1 MTTKPPRRLVG
12 ETEPTFKQRI
22 VEMMNALI
30 REHAFP
36 FARADA
42 EQSVRVGTR
51 RHLFCDGL
59 LWKVASQK
67 AVCEMELK
75 RPHVEA
81 ADFDLVNNAAQK
93 ANAVGAPFF
102 LTWNVRDLWLW
113 RTFEDHVPLL
123 QRDCKQWNGIVD
135 VDDVD
140 DLRDSHW
147 ARINAFLLELLTE
160 LDRLYNRQEPFEGL
174 AVDEIFVRKLASV
187 VESNHRIYAALIS
200 ERCDADT
207 RYYQALRHW
216 CADHG
221 WTTFLPVDMRK
232 ADRTTFDVLGRLAVF
247 LLMNRVIF
255 YKLVRTQHGF
265 LEPMS
270 FEGVKTGAQFDRRLR
285 RYFEAVLHI
294 NFDTIFAS
302 DVFDQLI
309 VPDAS
314 VDRLE
319 RFVGDLD
326 KYDFQTLSFEIL
338 GRVYETLIPERDRHQ
353 LGQYFTPPTTVDL
366 INAFCIQRPDDVV
379 LDPACGAGTFLV
391 RAHERLNHLKP
402 RSHRTLL
409 EQLWGFEVARYPA
422 HIATINLVLPDLR
435 ERENFPYVICSNAF
449 TVTPEAAEFRVPA
462 HSQLRYPTRPLSD
475 STEVMVTVPMF
486 DAVVGNPPYIERRN
500 LRATDKEII
509 ARTIKSDWALR
520 KFTAAADVFV
530 YFFVHAARFLKEGG
544 RLGFVTSNGWLD
556 HQYGVDLQRFF
567 FEHFRILSIIES
579 RVERS
584 FSQAAINT
592 AITIVERCSDASA
605 REQNIIR
612 FVSLRRP
619 LADLLGDDPLLGS
632 SQFAE
637 RIMAMNERSADED
650 WVVYPVPQQEVREAG
665 LDEDGRFRGAPLG
678 SVYLRAPHIYFT
690 ILRRG
695 ESVFTRLKT
704 LATGVLGTKTGCDE
718 FFVRTQE
725 DVRALGLE
733 ERFTRPSFWSPT
745 NARGFKLARAGAP
758 HRLVLIAASIR
769 QLRGTNAAR
778 YISWAERK
786 GLHARGE
793 NERRAKTRGRWYDL
807 SEQVQRGTIAF
818 AKTYDQ
824 RHAVFWNPQRCVL
837 GARFASFAP
846 HDDVDEEVL
855 LALLN
860 SSVTALFVEI
870 HGRRS
875 LGQGALDFAVYEAR
889 TLPVVDPRNLP
900 PETADA
906 LKAAYRRL
914 IKRDPL
920 PVTREVHA
928 ADKQALDALVFD
940 VLGLSAAEREE
951 VIGALVAK
959 TTGRRRKARSV
970 ENRGGGGPRA
980 VSDDDVL
987 EYGLS
992 DALSEVGLRRFP
1004 ADFLSGPARTV
1015 SVPEAANANRVP
1027 RIEAMMGEG
1036 VLVWPDGRQVE
1047 FEHIEAAQLVG
1058 ILLSLGWS
1066 GPIGVPVER
1075 RDAERTL
1082 RALDAYV
1089 SLCCARFD
1097 ESIREVAENG
1107 AQMKRVAGLF
1117 PPKLGEVMF
1126 NGVGGG
1132 ALGVSDASAT

>member
-1 MTTKPPRRLVG
+1 MPAKPPRRLVG
-12 ETEPTFKQRI
+12 ETEPSFKQRI
-22 VEMMNALI
+22 VEMINALI

-51 RHLFCDGL
+51 KHLFCDGL
-59 LWKVASQK
+59 LWKVASQT

-187 VESNHRIYAALIS
+187 VESNYRIYAALIS
-200 ERCDADT
+200 ERCGADT
-207 RYYQALRHW
+207 RYYQALRQW

-221 WTTFLPVDMRK
+221 WTTFLPVDLRK

-255 YKLVRTQHGF
+255 YKLVRTQHGS
-265 LEPMS
+265 LERMS

-294 NFDTIFAS
+294 NFETIFAS
-302 DVFDQLI
+302 DVFDQLL

-314 VDRLE
+314 VERLE

-391 RAHERLNHLKP
+391 RAHERLNYLRP

-409 EQLWGFEVARYPA
+409 EQLWGLEVARYPA

-435 ERENFPYVICSNAF
+435 ERENFPYVVCSNAF
-449 TVTPEAAEFRVPA
+449 AVTPEAAEFRVPA
-462 HSQLRYPTRPLSD
+462 HSQLRYPTRPLGD
-475 STEVMVTVPMF
+475 GTEVMVKVPMF

-500 LRATDKEII
+500 LKASDKEMI
-509 ARTIKSDWALR
+509 ARTIRSDWTLR

-567 FEHFRILSIIES
+567 FDHCRILAVIES

-592 AITIVERCSDASA
+592 AITIVERCSDASS
-605 REQNIIR
+605 R
-612 FVSLRRP
+612 
-619 LADLLGDDPLLGS
+619 
-632 SQFAE
+632 
-637 RIMAMNERSADED
+637 
-650 WVVYPVPQQEVREAG
+650 
-665 LDEDGRFRGAPLG
+665 
-678 SVYLRAPHIYFT
+678 
-690 ILRRG
+690 
-695 ESVFTRLKT
+695 
-704 LATGVLGTKTGCDE
+704 
-718 FFVRTQE
+718 
-725 DVRALGLE
+725 
-733 ERFTRPSFWSPT
+733 
-745 NARGFKLARAGAP
+745 
-758 HRLVLIAASIR
+758 
-769 QLRGTNAAR
+769 
-778 YISWAERK
+778 
-786 GLHARGE
+786 
-793 NERRAKTRGRWYDL
+793 
-807 SEQVQRGTIAF
+807 
-818 AKTYDQ
+818 DQ
-824 RHAVFWNPQRCVL
+824 
-837 GARFASFAP
+837 
-846 HDDVDEEVL
+846 
-855 LALLN
+855 
-860 SSVTALFVEI
+860 
-870 HGRRS
+870 
-875 LGQGALDFAVYEAR
+875 
-889 TLPVVDPRNLP
+889 
-900 PETADA
+900 
-906 LKAAYRRL
+906 
-914 IKRDPL
+914 
-920 PVTREVHA
+920 
-928 ADKQALDALVFD
+928 
-940 VLGLSAAEREE
+940 
-951 VIGALVAK
+951 
-959 TTGRRRKARSV
+959 
-970 ENRGGGGPRA
+970 
-980 VSDDDVL
+980 
-987 EYGLS
+987 
-992 DALSEVGLRRFP
+992 
-1004 ADFLSGPARTV
+1004 
-1015 SVPEAANANRVP
+1015 NRV
-1027 RIEAMMGEG
+1027 
-1036 VLVWPDGRQVE
+1036 
-1047 FEHIEAAQLVG
+1047 
-1058 ILLSLGWS
+1058 S
-1066 GPIGVPVER
+1066 
-1075 RDAERTL
+1075 
-1082 RALDAYV
+1082 
-1089 SLCCARFD
+1089 
-1097 ESIREVAENG
+1097 
-1107 AQMKRVAGLF
+1107 
-1117 PPKLGEVMF
+1117 
-1126 NGVGGG
+1126 
-1132 ALGVSDASAT
+1132 